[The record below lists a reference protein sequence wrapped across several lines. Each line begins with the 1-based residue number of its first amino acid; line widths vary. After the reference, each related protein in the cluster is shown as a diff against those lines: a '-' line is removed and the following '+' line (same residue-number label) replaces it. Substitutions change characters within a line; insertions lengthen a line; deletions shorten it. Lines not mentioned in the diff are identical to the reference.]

1 MPLVPSS
8 FVGCTTKYVLSCL
21 FLLSLCFGSIREAIG
36 QIPSDPTNPTKRPVA
51 SEKQINS
58 DLKLLLSDYYTG
70 KPVRAKIVIPANER
84 GIEVLDGQLKIY
96 PLPEVTAAVQPG
108 ELVLIKEL
116 RFKNKEIEVRFEAER
131 LQETTTAAPPL
142 AIPGLA
148 PVGPHGSDATVG
160 PPSAALV
167 ARTGAKSSRPLPDP
181 RVVLRFSREIETRDL
196 NLQSIN
202 RLLAPAVEVMM
213 LSPIPLSAPTTTATS
228 RPTASER
235 AQQTAVE
242 QGIQVA
248 PVTGDLVGASA
259 GVGELVI
266 ECSVPGVR
274 LYIDGTFS
282 GTAPRTVQLMMGVHT
297 VLVVAPGQ
305 RQFEQKF
312 FLPAGKVSTIQA
324 EFNQK

>member
-1 MPLVPSS
+1 MPLVPS
-8 FVGCTTKYVLSCL
+8 FFAGCTTKYVLSCL
-21 FLLSLCFGSIREAIG
+21 FLPSLCCGLAVKAIG
-36 QIPSDPTNPTKRPVA
+36 QPPADPSKRPVA

-58 DLKLLLSDYYTG
+58 DLKLLLNDYYTG

-131 LQETTTAAPPL
+131 LQETTTTAPPL

-160 PPSAALV
+160 PPPAALV
-167 ARTGAKSSRPLPDP
+167 AKSMAKPSKPLPDP

-202 RLLAPAVEVMM
+202 RLLSPAVEVMM
-213 LSPIPLSAPTTTATS
+213 LAPTPSPVATTTTTTAPRS
-228 RPTASER
+228 TASER
-235 AQQTAVE
+235 AQQTATG
-242 QGIQVA
+242 QGIPIA
-248 PVTGDLVGASA
+248 PVTGDLVGATA
-259 GVGELVI
+259 GVGELII
-266 ECSVPGVR
+266 ECSVPGAR

-297 VLVVAPGQ
+297 VLVVASGQ

-312 FLPAGKVSTIQA
+312 FLPAGKVSTLKA